1 MRFAFASRAIAIGIS
16 VLIVASCANDRDTH
30 AVYKVGQP
38 YQIEGVWYYPKE
50 DQFYDETGIASWYG
64 EDFHGKNTANG
75 ELYDMD
81 TLTAAHRTLP
91 LPVIARVTNLENG
104 RSLLVRVND
113 RGPYAR
119 GRIIDLSRRAAKL
132 LGVYERGTARV
143 RVQYEGRAELG
154 AAPPSGGVEMASSLP
169 SDVRAAPLENVARG
183 ELAPPLGAAAASPR
197 TAAPPVRV
205 ASMAPVARTPSE
217 LEPDGVVTTV
227 PVPARTQL
235 WVQVGAFQAR
245 TNADRLVAHLRSVGS
260 AAVSSVTQNGKALY
274 RVRFGP
280 LVNVDDADAMLS
292 KIIEQGENG
301 AQIVVD

>member
-1 MRFAFASRAIAIGIS
+1 MRFAFASRAF
-16 VLIVASCANDRDTH
+16 LITLVMLVVASCAENERRG
-30 AVYKVGQP
+30 VYKVGQP
-38 YQIEGVWYYPKE
+38 YQIDGVWYYPKE

-91 LPVIARVTNLENG
+91 LPVVARVTNLENG

-119 GRIIDLSRRAAKL
+119 GRIIDLSRRAAQL
-132 LGVYERGTARV
+132 LGVYDRGTARV
-143 RVQYEGRAELG
+143 RVQYEGRAEVGG
-154 AAPPSGGVEMASSLP
+154 AAPNGGVQMASAQP
-169 SDVRAAPLENVARG
+169 SDVRAAPIGSVARG
-183 ELAPPLGAAAASPR
+183 ELAPPPGAAAAPAR
-197 TAAPPVRV
+197 TTAPPVRV
-205 ASMAPVARTPSE
+205 ALTAPVAGAPGG
-217 LEPDGVVTTV
+217 LVPDGTVTTV

-245 TNADRLVAHLRSVGS
+245 NNANRLVARLRSVG
-260 AAVSSVTQNGKALY
+260 AANVSTINQNGKSLY

-280 LVNVDDADAMLS
+280 LASVDDADAMLN
-292 KIIEQGENG
+292 KVIDQGGNG